1 MVKGKCTHLIG
12 GFILKNILVF
22 FSVALILVACS
33 NETSERQRLTD
44 ALAVINEKESQSLS
58 VVKKL
63 NQQEEKEQ
71 KIFAKT
77 MELTQDQYPEVKK
90 QVASLK
96 KSARNRTEMIEK
108 EEMTVSEARDETNE
122 VADLLKTLKRED
134 KKKTEKMLATLEER
148 YTLHEKFILDYKNLI
163 DAQTQLYT
171 QLEDREVRASQ
182 LQKKV
187 KEINELAVTV
197 QLSVEEFNAST
208 AEVNRLGTRVLES
221 LEDVD

>member
-1 MVKGKCTHLIG
+1 M
-12 GFILKNILVF
+12 KNILVF

>member
-1 MVKGKCTHLIG
+1 MVKGKCMKLIG
-12 GFILKNILVF
+12 GFILKKMMLLL
-22 FSVALILVACS
+22 SVALMLVACS
-33 NETSERQRLTD
+33 DELSEKQQLTD
-44 ALAVINEKESQSLS
+44 ALAMINEKESQSLS

-71 KIFAKT
+71 KMFSKT

-108 EEMTVSEARDETNE
+108 EEAAVSEARDETNE
-122 VADLLKTLKRED
+122 VADLMKTLKGKE
-134 KKKTEKMLATLEER
+134 KKTVEKMLGILEER
-148 YTLHEKFILDYKNLI
+148 YIFHEKFIMDYKNLI

-182 LQKKV
+182 LQRKV
-187 KEINELAVTV
+187 KEINGLAITV
-197 QLSVEEFNAST
+197 QHSIDEFNEST

-221 LEDVD
+221 LEDAK